1 MQENWVWSLCWED
14 PLENGT
20 ATHSSLLAW
29 RIPWTDDCGRL
40 QSTGS
45 QRVRHGWA
53 TFTFALQADSLPSA
67 PPGKSY
73 IISYVNW
80 WLRWQRICLQCRRPR
95 FDPWVRKIPWRR
107 KWQPTPAFLPGE
119 SHGERRLGGYSPWG
133 HKESDMAQQLTQTD
147 ILIGDLSIFL
157 LFFFFSQF
165 QLLLPSWGVWASYS
179 PTLVFALQTA
189 VPKIPFLRF
198 TVWWIEQGFSLTCLP
213 PSLPRSLPPSL
224 FSSLLLFPTTP
235 SPAVQP
241 LLKRPQVLLRTRG
254 HILCWA
260 HTHWGPLPR
269 PQLLPS

>member
-20 ATHSSLLAW
+20 APHSSLLAW
-29 RIPWTDDCGRL
+29 RIPWTGDCGRL

-45 QRVRHGWA
+45 QRVGHGWA

-73 IISYVNW
+73 IISYVYLVAQMAKN
-80 WLRWQRICLQCRRPR
+80 LPAMQETQVRSLGQE
-95 FDPWVRKIPWRR
+95 DPLEKEMATHSSILAWRIPW
-107 KWQPTPAFLPGE
+107 TEEA
-119 SHGERRLGGYSPWG
+119 GGLQSMGSQRVRHDW
-133 HKESDMAQQLTQTD
+133 ATNTD
-147 ILIGDLSIFL
+147 RYFNRWFINISS
-157 LFFFFSQF
+157 FFSSQF

-198 TVWWIEQGFSLTCLP
+198 TVWWTEQGFSLTCLP
-213 PSLPRSLPPSL
+213 PSLPHSLPPSL
-224 FSSLLLFPTTP
+224 FSSLLVFPTTP